1 MGWQAVKGLA
11 GHSSNG
17 SKDGEMVEKAAVLA
31 GSVKQSPCARSPA
44 ELSPALL
51 VDCWDEAQ
59 PGRSVSSQGL
69 ELQPDPSL
77 VLGTNQGKD
86 FRKLLEVPSPTLIF
100 LSTFLQDK
108 I

>member
-1 MGWQAVKGLA
+1 MKRR
-11 GHSSNG
+11 
-17 SKDGEMVEKAAVLA
+17 
-31 GSVKQSPCARSPA
+31 PCAGSPA
-44 ELSPALL
+44 ELFPPLL
-51 VDCWDEAQ
+51 VDCSAGE
-59 PGRSVSSQGL
+59 GVSFQGL

-77 VLGTNQGKD
+77 VLGLNQGKG